1 VLALGASVPGVSVPG
16 VSVPGVSVPGVSV
29 PGVSVPGVSA
39 PGVPLEVGA
48 PGVPLAEMG
57 GVAGPVRPGENDG
70 GVVGG
75 DADEQADT
83 DAVASMATAAQ
94 RRTVPSKRRRP

>member
-1 VLALGASVPGVSVPG
+1 VPGVSVPGVSVPG

-29 PGVSVPGVSA
+29 PGVSVPGVVVS
-39 PGVPLEVGA
+39 GVPLEVEA

-83 DAVASMATAAQ
+83 DAVASTATAAQ
-94 RRTVPSKRRRP
+94 PRTVPSRRRRP

>member
-1 VLALGASVPGVSVPG
+1 VPGVSVPGVSLPGVSVPGVSLPGVSVPG
-16 VSVPGVSVPGVSV
+16 VSVPGVSVPGV
-29 PGVSVPGVSA
+29 
-39 PGVPLEVGA
+39 PLEAEA

-83 DAVASMATAAQ
+83 GAVASMATAAQ
-94 RRTVPSKRRRP
+94 PRTVPSRRRRP

>member
-1 VLALGASVPGVSVPG
+1 
-16 VSVPGVSVPGVSV
+16 
-29 PGVSVPGVSA
+29 
-39 PGVPLEVGA
+39 
-48 PGVPLAEMG
+48 MG

>member
-1 VLALGASVPGVSVPG
+1 VPGVSVPG
-16 VSVPGVSVPGVSV
+16 VSVPGVVVS
-29 PGVSVPGVSA
+29 
-39 PGVPLEVGA
+39 GVPLEVEA

-83 DAVASMATAAQ
+83 DAVASTATAAQ
-94 RRTVPSKRRRP
+94 PRTVPSRRRRP